1 MISMLKLCSDSI
13 CQPLEIIFKTC
24 LWNGRFP
31 LVRKK
36 ANVVPIHKKGDKQ
49 TIENCRSVLLLPIY
63 VKIFERLLKIIYFL
77 KISLGSD
84 PEILASI
91 NFFQLI
97 MKYSVLL
104 LWGSKFVVY
113 SLIYPKLLTKYGMM
127 DWLSKCHLEWND
139 SYFRGLPEQEKVKSR
154 LKWSVFVLG
163 RYSRWCTTRIHCGT
177 FVIFYIS
184 QWFIKWYL

>member
-1 MISMLKLCSDSI
+1 MIWSAGMLKLCSHSI
-13 CQPLEIIFKTC
+13 CQPLEMIFKTW
-24 LWNGRFP
+24 LWNSRFP

-36 ANVVPIHKKGDKQ
+36 ANVVHIHKKGDKQ
-49 TIENCRSVLLLPIY
+49 TIENFRSVLLLPIY

-84 PEILASI
+84 SEILASI

-113 SLIYPKLLTKYGMM
+113 SLIYIQSFWKSMVWWTNCQNVIWSEMIHILE
-127 DWLSKCHLEWND
+127 DFLSK
-139 SYFRGLPEQEKVKSR
+139 RK
-154 LKWSVFVLG
+154 
-163 RYSRWCTTRIHCGT
+163 
-177 FVIFYIS
+177 
-184 QWFIKWYL
+184 